1 MGGLREKLTGAGIVG
16 LDTSIFIYHLEAN
29 PTYAPLTKIAF
40 ENMEKGTFK
49 GVTSAITLMELTVL
63 PWRMGHENVAR
74 EYEAVLVNF
83 PNLSIV
89 DIDRNVAR
97 LAAKLRAEFNVTPA
111 DALQVAAG
119 LQAGA
124 KAFLTNDKRLSGL
137 QTVIEILILDDFVV
151 TE

>member
-1 MGGLREKLTGAGIVG
+1 MGGLTKKLTDAGIVG

-29 PTYAPLTKIAF
+29 PTYATLTKTVF
-40 ENMEKGTFK
+40 EGIEDGKFQ
-49 GVTSAITLMELTVL
+49 GVTSMITLMELTVL

-83 PNLSIV
+83 PNLYILDV
-89 DIDRNVAR
+89 GRDVAR
-97 LAAKLRAEFNVTPA
+97 LAAKLRADFNVMPA

-124 KAFLTNDKRLSGL
+124 KAFLTNDRRLSNL
-137 QTVIEILILDDFVV
+137 QTVIEILLLNDFIDI
-151 TE
+151 E

>member
-29 PTYAPLTKIAF
+29 PTYAPLTKIIF
-40 ENMEKGTFK
+40 ENMESSKFQGI
-49 GVTSAITLMELTVL
+49 TSTITLMELTVL
-63 PWRMGHENVAR
+63 PWRMGHENIAR
-74 EYEAVLVNF
+74 EYEALLVNF
-83 PNLSIV
+83 PNLSTV

-97 LAAKLRAEFNVTPA
+97 LAAKLRADFNVSPA

-119 LQAGA
+119 LQAGT
-124 KAFLTNDKRLSGL
+124 KAFLANDKRLSGL
-137 QTVIEILILDDFVV
+137 QAVIEILLLDDFVE